1 MTTNEQNCGGV
12 APAIEIGADGID
24 VKKVVAEI
32 RATVADKRARGVY
45 DDEIVAR
52 AERNNL
58 LLIQDDAGFMEQYLR
73 CLRQI
78 VPVDINDFEI
88 VEKRGFMRPL
98 MILLKKTIW
107 KLLKF
112 YTYRLWSQQNQTN
125 GVLLAAIEIMDR
137 RHKSELEALRK
148 EIALLKGGSSQTATS
163 QSAGK

>member
-1 MTTNEQNCGGV
+1 MAKYDENDDTP
-12 APAIEIGADGID
+12 PAIEIGADGID
-24 VKKVVAEI
+24 AHKIVEQI
-32 RATVADKRARGVY
+32 RAAVADKRARGVY

-58 LLIQDDAGFMEQYLR
+58 LLIEDDKQFMEQYLR

-88 VEKRGFMRPL
+88 MEKRGSLRPL

-125 GVLLAAIEIMDR
+125 AVLLAAIETMNR
-137 RHKSELEALRK
+137 RHKSEISRLESRIEALESGR
-148 EIALLKGGSSQTATS
+148 GG
-163 QSAGK
+163 